1 MPSSSD
7 ETGRAKAAFFLHDM
21 LSKRKEYRSNLPG
34 QTDKLSRQGLRQQMN
49 ALTADESE
57 ASACFAK
64 VETWLREQGA
74 KHVEAEG

>member
-1 MPSSSD
+1 
-7 ETGRAKAAFFLHDM
+7 
-21 LSKRKEYRSNLPG
+21 
-34 QTDKLSRQGLRQQMN
+34 MN